1 MSAKA
6 GYKYSVFDEC
16 KNLSAIT
23 LAEGIQAIG
32 NDWFYLLSGLTSVKI
47 PNSVTHIGE
56 EVFMNC
62 TNLSSIYIPAS
73 VTIIEK
79 DISLGCYKDCIV
91 FAEAQ
96 SKPAG
101 WDAKWNNDKKNIAW
115 GYTPGAVLIKF
126 SAQGGPKISATIDG
140 KEVIS
145 PVALAR
151 GKSIVFTAIADW
163 GVRKW
168 TLNGETVN
176 GTNKTYT
183 YTNRSE
189 TETPTVE
196 VTVS

>member
-1 MSAKA
+1 
-6 GYKYSVFDEC
+6 VFRAC
-16 KNLSAIT
+16 
-23 LAEGIQAIG
+23 
-32 NDWFYLLSGLTSVKI
+32 YGLTSVKI

-56 EVFMNC
+56 NVFWNC
-62 TNLSSIYIPAS
+62 SNLTSIIIPAS

-79 DISLGCYKDCIV
+79 DISLGCHKDCIIFV
-91 FAEAQ
+91 EAQ

-101 WDAKWNNDKKNIAW
+101 WHTKWNNDKKNVAW
-115 GYTPGAVLIKF
+115 GYTPGAALITF
-126 SAQGGPKISATIDG
+126 SARGGAKISATIDG
-140 KEVIS
+140 KEVTS
-145 PVALAR
+145 PAALAR

-163 GVRKW
+163 GIRKW

-189 TETPTVE
+189 TETSTVE